1 MTYDQAVRLLD
12 RLKGG
17 ELFPLPAI
25 NMALEMTGDLDDS
38 TDTLQCKYA
47 WTPFEAVREMQ
58 RVESPRG
65 WH

>member
-1 MTYDQAVRLLD
+1 MNYDQAVRLLD

-25 NMALEMTGDLDDS
+25 NMALEMTGDLDDP
-38 TDTLQCKYA
+38 TDPLQCKYA

>member
-25 NMALEMTGDLDDS
+25 NLALEMTGDLDDS
-38 TDTLQCKYA
+38 TDTLKCERA
-47 WTPFEAVREMQ
+47 WPSLKNVREMQ